1 MLLVHGEN
9 TYLAKHR
16 LDELILTYSEKYGS
30 NGLVILNGAECAVES
45 LFQEI
50 EAISMFVQNKL
61 LVIKHFSENGDNK
74 RFVEAVNGAQI
85 LLPDEVNLVF
95 WENQAA
101 DKRLSFYKMVKKYG
115 EIEEFKNESKGKL
128 VSWVQAEFHKRAR
141 KISKDVAQLLILRT
155 GEEMWRLSIEIEKL
169 SLYCES
175 DVISEEDVE
184 KSVPISAMMEVW
196 GMLDSIGAGDKKRA
210 LEIFERLLQ
219 QGEDSHHLISLII
232 WQFRQLIQYKY
243 ESLQGKNSSQIATS
257 LKINPYVARKMSSG
271 ISCVD
276 FNKLKVIYDKL
287 VDIDFARK
295 TSVMDPRFA
304 ITLLL
309 SVL

>member
-9 TYLAKHR
+9 TYLAKRR
-16 LDELILTYSEKYGS
+16 LDELILAYTEKYGS
-30 NGLVILNGAECAVES
+30 SGLVVLNGEECLVES

-61 LVIKHFSENGDNK
+61 LVIKYFSENKDNK
-74 RFVEAVNGAQI
+74 KFVEAVIDAKLI
-85 LLPDEVNLVF
+85 LPDEVKLVF
-95 WENQAA
+95 WENSPA
-101 DKRLSFYKMVKKYG
+101 DKRTSFYKMIKKHG
-115 EIEEFKNESKGKL
+115 DIEEFKNESGVRL
-128 VSWVQAEFHKRAR
+128 VSWVQSEFKKRGKNA
-141 KISKDVAQLLILRT
+141 SKEMTKFLILRT
-155 GEEMWRLSIEIEKL
+155 GEEMWRLSSEIEKL

-175 DVISEEDVE
+175 ERILKEDIEV
-184 KSVPISAMMEVW
+184 SVPISATMEVW
-196 GMLDSIGAGDKKRA
+196 GMLDAIGAGDRKKA
-210 LEIFERLLQ
+210 LDIFERLLQ
-219 QGEDSHHLISLII
+219 QGEDAHHLISLIT

-243 ESLQGKNSSQIATS
+243 ESLQGKNSSQIAAS

-271 ISCVD
+271 ISNVD
-276 FNKLKVIYDKL
+276 FNKLKVLYNKL

-295 TSVMDPRFA
+295 TSTMDPRFA